1 MGGDCSQKLLL
12 RRGWHSS
19 PGRSRSSDQYA
30 IHNSIAKMGSLR
42 TRLSGVRFS
51 PPAAARLSAFPEISF
66 PEPVLFPTAGRSVSS
81 LFETSSTA
89 AGVRSPPPNIG
100 GVVPAGPPK
109 WLPSPPPLTRCMGCQ
124 DPRRNKHCI
133 RRASAPTVDSRLPYA
148 RGSAVIAAHERFE
161 WRLP

>member
-89 AGVRSPPPNIG
+89 AVSSRRHRTLAAWSPP
-100 GVVPAGPPK
+100 V
-109 WLPSPPPLTRCMGCQ
+109 
-124 DPRRNKHCI
+124 RRNGSLS
-133 RRASAPTVDSRLPYA
+133 RRR
-148 RGSAVIAAHERFE
+148 
-161 WRLP
+161 

>member
-89 AGVRSPPPNIG
+89 AGVQSPPPNIG

-109 WLPSPPPLTRCMGCQ
+109 WLPFPPPLTINTSPKKPLCLK
-124 DPRRNKHCI
+124 RRD
-133 RRASAPTVDSRLPYA
+133 AMAY
-148 RGSAVIAAHERFE
+148 IAAGLWITYRPVATAKPVQE
-161 WRLP
+161 PQQMQ

>member
-1 MGGDCSQKLLL
+1 MALLS
-12 RRGWHSS
+12 GAQQVF
-19 PGRSRSSDQYA
+19 G
-30 IHNSIAKMGSLR
+30 SIRDPQLYRNDRIPAGP
-42 TRLSGVRFS
+42 RLSGVRFP

-109 WLPSPPPLTRCMGCQ
+109 WLPFPPPLT
-124 DPRRNKHCI
+124 
-133 RRASAPTVDSRLPYA
+133 ARLTPSSSS
-148 RGSAVIAAHERFE
+148 SAVARR
-161 WRLP
+161 RLWPFIKRS

>member
-109 WLPSPPPLTRCMGCQ
+109 WLPSPPPLTLCSSQPAGRSRAACAGA
-124 DPRRNKHCI
+124 DRHDAGDRARERTAAGGSTAGAPHRR
-133 RRASAPTVDSRLPYA
+133 
-148 RGSAVIAAHERFE
+148 
-161 WRLP
+161 

>member
-89 AGVRSPPPNIG
+89 AGVRSSPPNIG

-109 WLPSPPPLTRCMGCQ
+109 WLPSPPPLTGVPVLQ
-124 DPRRNKHCI
+124 Q
-133 RRASAPTVDSRLPYA
+133 APAENVLAYTLNDGA
-148 RGSAVIAAHERFE
+148 FHFC
-161 WRLP
+161 